1 MNPKITSFDE
11 KNFPQIV
18 DFVKPMWS
26 SSDWEDS
33 FRRFYSEIILQ
44 NSYFKNDLA
53 FQITEDKNPQKLNA
67 AIFFEKPTDKNNLNQ
82 WILDNSSK
90 FTPSQTEVINLGKE
104 YLFYMDSKVHS
115 LMTNNDIK
123 LSLFVGLEKGFGSII
138 FTELWNYL
146 KSQGYKNMFLWT
158 DCECNWKWYK
168 KEGFTLVEEST
179 YEKFRTPN
187 NQYNTYIF
195 KKKII

>member
-33 FRRFYSEIILQ
+33 FRKFYSEIILQ

-53 FQITEDKNPQKLNA
+53 FQITEEKNPQKLNA
-67 AIFFEKPTDKNNLNQ
+67 AIFFEKLTDKNNLNQ

-90 FTPSQTEVINLGKE
+90 FTPSQTEIINLGKE

-179 YEKFRTPN
+179 YEKFSTPN
-187 NQYNTYIF
+187 NQYKTYIF

>member
-26 SSDWEDS
+26 SSTWEDS

-44 NSYFKNDLA
+44 NSYLKNGLT

-67 AIFFEKPTDKNNLNQ
+67 AIFFEKQTDKNNVNQ
-82 WILDNSSK
+82 WILENSWD
-90 FTPSQTEVINLGKE
+90 FTPTQKETIELGKE

-115 LMTNNDIK
+115 FMQKDDIK
-123 LSLFVGLEKGFGSII
+123 LSLFVGLEKGFGSVI
-138 FTELWNYL
+138 FAELWNHL
-146 KSQGYKNMFLWT
+146 KNKGYKNMYLWT
-158 DCECNWKWYK
+158 DCECNWQWYLK
-168 KEGFTLVEEST
+168 KGFTLVEEAT
-179 YEKFRTPN
+179 YEKFSTPN
-187 NQYNTYIF
+187 NQYKTYIF
-195 KKKII
+195 KKRMY